1 LCWEAG
7 VKDIKGHRY
16 LNIINFGNLTEKK
29 ISPPYRPV
37 VKSASDTSN
46 FSSYGENSENGA
58 DIKASEDPF
67 LKWD

>member
-1 LCWEAG
+1 LA
-7 VKDIKGHRY
+7 
-16 LNIINFGNLTEKK
+16 KK

-46 FSSYGENSENGA
+46 FSSYTETSNEGA
-58 DIKASEDPF
+58 EIKPSEDPF